1 MVDYDF
7 FESLLKERLH
17 KICQSI
23 DIKNSGIKS
32 IQDTHFKNEND
43 MVSAFLQGNLAM
55 SVIDLYHAE
64 MSDIQRSLGK
74 IKDGVYGICEM
85 CDDEIDVER
94 LKAKPHAKYC
104 IKCRELFEKNQKQ
117 KG

>member
-1 MVDYDF
+1 MIDYSF

-23 DIKNSGIKS
+23 DTKNSRIKS
-32 IQDTHFKNEND
+32 IQDTHFKDEND

-64 MSDIQRSLGK
+64 MSDIQRSLQK
-74 IKDGVYGICEM
+74 IKEGVYGICEM

-94 LKAKPHAKYC
+94 LKVKPHAKYC